1 MQLFPRLRLVPD
13 GTQIAFMK
21 GRHAGLIFSAVLSIL
36 SVILYF
42 APGLNYGIDFKGGI
56 IIEARTPQ
64 AVDFT
69 TLRPAMA
76 GLNLGQVGLQ
86 QFGTAQD
93 VLIRLERQRADTAER
108 CRAKRAPA
116 NDQERLARARPVTEE
131 EAQQCAVEEVRAG
144 LEKHQAGTQVR
155 RVEAVGGSVSRELF
169 FNGMLALGLSLLA
182 MLVYIW
188 FRFEWQFGVGAVITL
203 VLDVTKVVGF
213 YVLTG
218 FQFNLTAIAAI
229 LTIMGYSIN
238 DKVVVYDRMRENLRK
253 YKSMPLRQL
262 IDLSINETLSRTIGT
277 SMATFLATIPL
288 ALVGGEA
295 LEEFAITMLFGIV
308 LATSSSIF
316 IAAPILLL
324 LGENKLRRGAVEPAS
339 DKAIDANASSP
350 S

>member
-169 FNGMLALGLSLLA
+169 FNGMLALGLSLAA
-182 MLVYIW
+182 MLLYIW

-288 ALVGGEA
+288 ALFGGEA

-324 LGENKLRRGAVEPAS
+324 LGENKLRRGAVASAS
-339 DKAIDANASSP
+339 DKAIDANAPSP